1 MANPEIKPDTR
12 NHFIEQLVDAFD
24 LDWILVIDEENVDSL
39 VVLDEDGEYVATIDA
54 TEPTKY
60 IVQKL
65 AKRARE
71 IIVLQTRLSVQRAIR
86 EMIGLQ

>member
-12 NHFIEQLVDAFD
+12 NYFIEQLVDAFD

-39 VVLDEDGEYVATIDA
+39 LVLDEDGDYVTRIDA
-54 TEPTKY
+54 AEPTNY
-60 IVQKL
+60 IVKRL
-65 AKRARE
+65 AKKARE
-71 IIVLQTRLSVQRAIR
+71 IIVFQTRLSVQRAIR